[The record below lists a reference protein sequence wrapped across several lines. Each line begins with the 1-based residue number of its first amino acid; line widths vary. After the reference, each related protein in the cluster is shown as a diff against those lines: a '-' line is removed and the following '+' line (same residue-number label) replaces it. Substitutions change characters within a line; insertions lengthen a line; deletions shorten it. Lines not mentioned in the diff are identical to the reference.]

1 MTFADEKGTFE
12 KLNDRLDK
20 QEHVLQVIIYLITFT
35 NGGVG
40 QGLFRVRHKFRIDE
54 TVISIL

>member
-20 QEHVLQVIIYLITFT
+20 QEHVLQVIIYLIT
-35 NGGVG
+35 
-40 QGLFRVRHKFRIDE
+40 
-54 TVISIL
+54 S